1 MVMPTKAVPRIAIY
15 GRHSTAKQAA
25 TSSSDQ
31 AAACSKLVDYL
42 GGEVWDIYLDPELSG
57 YSRARPGLQR
67 LLDDVRAGKID
78 IVLAESLDRLARDAE
93 DVSWIGKKLRFD
105 RVELHTMSEGHID
118 EVKLAVAGLLGALFL
133 KGLIEK
139 TRRGL
144 EAVVLSGRF
153 AGGLVYAYKKVILF
167 DDKGSLI
174 AGLREID
181 EDKAEI
187 VRRIFRDF
195 AAGKSS
201 VQIATDL
208 NSEGVPGPRGGPWNA
223 STIRGD
229 PKKAVGL
236 LNNPLYRGL
245 MIWNRR
251 EWRKNPDSDMRER
264 RYRVRDK
271 SEWVEIEAPTLRI
284 VDEELWDAVQ
294 AELARRARPESAGD
308 VAGRRRQRHLLS
320 GLIKC
325 AQCGA
330 SYVISGK
337 DYYRCASQK
346 ERGTCSNT
354 VTVRKT
360 VIEPATLAVLR
371 NDLLT
376 DEHAH
381 LFVEELK
388 REAKRLSSQQDRHDD
403 GLQERLKA
411 VKAELANLESNL
423 LSGVLS
429 PTLTRL
435 LGERETEKQEIEAR
449 LATTPMAKPAA
460 AIPPAPIL
468 LKQFEMKVADLYA
481 SLDVEESRTEAAGI
495 VARLIDRVTIHP
507 HGEHG
512 PEAEVEASAGVLLR
526 FATTQNPRRP
536 FEGGGGSTTVVAGTG
551 FEPVTFRL

>member
-1 MVMPTKAVPRIAIY
+1 MIRSPRIAIY

-31 AAACSKLVDYL
+31 AAACSKLVDFL
-42 GGEVWDIYLDPELSG
+42 GGKVQEIYLDPELSG

-67 LLDDVRAGKID
+67 LLDDVRAGQID
-78 IVLAESLDRLARDAE
+78 IVVAESLDRLARDAE

-144 EAVVLSGRF
+144 KAVVLSGRF
-153 AGGLVYAYKKVILF
+153 AGGLVYAYRKVAVL
-167 DDKGSLI
+167 DEKGNVI
-174 AGLREID
+174 PGLREID

-208 NSEGVPGPRGGPWNA
+208 NREGVPGPRGGPWNA

-229 PKKAVGL
+229 PKKAVGI
-236 LNNPLYRGL
+236 LNNALYRGL

-251 EWRKNPDSDMRER
+251 EWRKNPDSDLRER
-264 RYRVRDK
+264 RYRIRDT
-271 SEWVEIEAPTLRI
+271 SEWVEVEAPTLRI
-284 VDEELWDAVQ
+284 VDDELWNAVQ
-294 AELARRARPESAGD
+294 AELARRARPVDAGE

-325 AQCGA
+325 AACGS

-354 VTVRKT
+354 VAIRKT
-360 VIEPATLAVLR
+360 IIEPATLAALR
-371 NDLLT
+371 GDLLT
-376 DEHAH
+376 DEHARI
-381 LFVEELK
+381 FVDEYR
-388 REAKRLSSQQDRHDD
+388 REAKRLTSQQDRHDD
-403 GLQERLKA
+403 GLQERLKE
-411 VKAELANLESNL
+411 VTTELANLESNL
-423 LSGVLS
+423 LAVC
-429 PTLTRL
+429 
-435 LGERETEKQEIEAR
+435 
-449 LATTPMAKPAA
+449 
-460 AIPPAPIL
+460 
-468 LKQFEMKVADLYA
+468 
-481 SLDVEESRTEAAGI
+481 
-495 VARLIDRVTIHP
+495 
-507 HGEHG
+507 
-512 PEAEVEASAGVLLR
+512 
-526 FATTQNPRRP
+526 
-536 FEGGGGSTTVVAGTG
+536 
-551 FEPVTFRL
+551 